1 MARVSLIEEGGARVR
16 PEADLPGDFDD
27 PINRSRRDLERVSTF
42 LSSIVENIPA
52 MIFVKNAET
61 LRFELFNKAGEELLG
76 IPREAMIGKGD
87 TDFFPPDQAAFFE
100 EKDRGVLND
109 GRLVDIP
116 LEPIDTATGRRW
128 LHTKKIPVLDK
139 EGVARF
145 LLGISLDITE
155 RHEAEEALRR
165 VQDELERRVVER
177 TRELS
182 LTVARLEKEISDR
195 EKAESALLKS
205 EEQLR
210 HAQKMDAVG
219 RLAGGVA
226 HDFNNMLS
234 VILGH
239 TEMALS
245 RLDPEHELFES
256 LDTVRQAA
264 LRSAGLTQQ
273 LLAFSR
279 QQVVSPRYVDL
290 RVLVRDFEKMLERV
304 IGDDITLRI
313 VEPNEPC
320 PVRVDPVQMEQV
332 ILNLAI
338 NARDAMPNG
347 GQLWI
352 QTRLTTLE
360 PEYVFAHPEAKLGR
374 HVELSVKDEGTGM
387 DAETQRRIF
396 EPFFTTKAEGRGTGL
411 GLSTVYG
418 IVHQSGGS
426 LLVESTLDKGSTFRV
441 FIPVSQ
447 GRDVGVAARSGP
459 AGRGTETILLVED
472 EPAVR
477 RVCALTLRGLG
488 YQVVVA
494 DDAEHAIKI
503 CASSALPVHA
513 VLTDVVMPGISGV
526 ALVERLRGIR
536 QGLRVLFMSGYTD
549 RQIVD
554 ASTLNASAAFI
565 HKPFTPDALGHQL
578 RALLDS
584 SVDGG

>member
-1 MARVSLIEEGGARVR
+1 M
-16 PEADLPGDFDD
+16 PGDFDD

-61 LRFELFNKAGEELLG
+61 LRFELFNKAGEQLLG
-76 IPREAMIGKGD
+76 IPREAMIGKAD
-87 TDFFPPDQAAFFE
+87 SDFFPPDQAEFFE
-100 EKDRGVLND
+100 EKDRGVLRA
-109 GRLVDIP
+109 GKLVDIP
-116 LEPIDTATGRRW
+116 LEPIDTANGRRW

-139 EGVARF
+139 QGVARF

-165 VQDELERRVVER
+165 AQDELERRVVER

-195 EKAESALLKS
+195 EKAEQALQKS
-205 EEQLR
+205 EGQLR

-239 TEMALS
+239 AEIALGQI
-245 RLDPEHELFES
+245 DPSSDLYDS
-256 LDTVRQAA
+256 LDTIRQAA

-279 QQVVSPRYVDL
+279 QQVVSPRYLDL
-290 RVLVRDFEKMLERV
+290 RELVREFEKMLKRV

-313 VEPNEPC
+313 ELGEELC
-320 PVRVDPVQMEQV
+320 PVRIDPVQMEQV
-332 ILNLAI
+332 ILNLVI
-338 NARDAMPNG
+338 NARDAMPGG
-347 GQLWI
+347 GQLSI
-352 QTRLTTLE
+352 ETRVTNLR
-360 PEYVFAHPEAKLGR
+360 PEHVFAHPEAKLGR
-374 HVELSVKDEGTGM
+374 HVELLVRDEGTGM
-387 DAETQRRIF
+387 DLDTQRRIF

-418 IVHQSGGS
+418 IVHQNKGS
-426 LLVESTLDKGSTFRV
+426 LSVESELDKGSTFHV
-441 FIPVSQ
+441 YLPLAQ
-447 GRDVGVAARSGP
+447 PGRDVWPSAERGP
-459 AGRGTETILLVED
+459 ARHGNETILVVED
-472 EPAVR
+472 EPQVR
-477 RVCALTLRGLG
+477 RVCALTLTSLG

-494 DDAEHAIKI
+494 RDAEDALKI
-503 CASSALPVHA
+503 CSNDEHQVDA
-513 VLTDVVMPGISGV
+513 VLTDVVMPGISGL
-526 ALVERLRGIR
+526 ALVQRLRALR
-536 QGLRVLFMSGYTD
+536 PGLKALFMSGYTD

-554 ASTLNASAAFI
+554 VSKLNDSAAFI
-565 HKPFTPDALGHQL
+565 HKPFTPDGLGRQL
-578 RALLDS
+578 RQLLDAEAR
-584 SVDGG
+584 

>member
-1 MARVSLIEEGGARVR
+1 
-16 PEADLPGDFDD
+16 LPGDFDD

-61 LRFELFNKAGEELLG
+61 LRFELFNKAGEDLLG

-87 TDFFPPDQAAFFE
+87 VDFFPPDQAAFFE
-100 EKDRGVLND
+100 EKDRGVLDNKK
-109 GRLVDIP
+109 LVDIP

-139 EGVARF
+139 DGIARF

-182 LTVARLEKEISDR
+182 LTVARLEKEIADR
-195 EKAESALLKS
+195 EKAESALQRS
-205 EEQLR
+205 EDQLR

-234 VILGH
+234 VIVGH
-239 TEMALS
+239 TEMALT
-245 RLDPEHELFES
+245 RLEPENELYES
-256 LDTVRQAA
+256 LDTIRQAA
-264 LRSAGLTQQ
+264 QRSAGLTQQ

-279 QQVVSPRYVDL
+279 QQVVSPRFLDL
-290 RVLVRDFEKMLERV
+290 RALVREFEKMLNRV

-313 VEPNEPC
+313 VESAEPC
-320 PVRVDPVQMEQV
+320 SVRVDPVQLEQV
-332 ILNLAI
+332 ILNLVI

-347 GQLWI
+347 GQLLI
-352 QTRLTTLE
+352 ETRVTVLT
-360 PEYVFAHPEAKLGR
+360 PEHVFAHPEAKLGR
-374 HVELSVKDEGTGM
+374 HVELLVKDEGTGM
-387 DAETQRRIF
+387 DPETQRRIF

-426 LLVESTLDKGSTFRV
+426 LTVESAVGQGSTFCV
-441 FIPVSQ
+441 FLPYSV
-447 GRDVGVAARSGP
+447 GREARPPSGKRP
-459 AGRGTETILLVED
+459 AVRGTETILLVED
-472 EPAVR
+472 EPEVR
-477 RVCALTLRGLG
+477 RVCAMALAALG
-488 YQVVVA
+488 YAVVVA
-494 DDAEHAIKI
+494 EDAEHALKI
-503 CASSALPVHA
+503 CAAGEPPLHA

-526 ALVERLRGIR
+526 ALVERLRA
-536 QGLRVLFMSGYTD
+536 LRPKLKVLFMSGYTD

-554 ASTLNASAAFI
+554 VSTLNESAAFI
-565 HKPFTPDALGHQL
+565 NKPFTPDSLGRKL
-578 RALLDS
+578 RELLDAPS
-584 SVDGG
+584 AND

>member
-1 MARVSLIEEGGARVR
+1 
-16 PEADLPGDFDD
+16 
-27 PINRSRRDLERVSTF
+27 
-42 LSSIVENIPA
+42 

-61 LRFELFNKAGEELLG
+61 LRFELFNKAGEDLLG

-109 GRLVDIP
+109 KKLVDIP
-116 LEPIDTATGRRW
+116 LEPIDTALGRRW

-145 LLGISLDITE
+145 LLGISLDITD

-195 EKAESALLKS
+195 EKAESALQKS

-239 TEMALS
+239 TEMVLS
-245 RLDPEHELFES
+245 RLEQDHELYES

-290 RVLVRDFEKMLERV
+290 RVLVREFEKMLERV
-304 IGDDITLRI
+304 IGDDIALRI
-313 VEPNEPC
+313 TQPDEPC

-347 GQLWI
+347 GQLSI
-352 QTRLTTLE
+352 QTRLTTLQ

-374 HVELSVKDEGTGM
+374 HVELSVTDEGTGM

-426 LLVESTLDKGSTFRV
+426 LSVESALDKGSTFRV
-441 FIPVSQ
+441 FIPVAQ
-447 GRDVGVAARSGP
+447 GRDAWVP
-459 AGRGTETILLVED
+459 AGATPAARGTETILLVED
-472 EPAVR
+472 EPEVR
-477 RVCALTLRGLG
+477 RVCALTLRALG

-503 CASSALPVHA
+503 CASTDRVVHA

-526 ALVERLRGIR
+526 ALVDRLRGLR
-536 QGLRVLFMSGYTD
+536 HGLRVLFMSGYTD

-565 HKPFTPDALGHQL
+565 HKPFTPDALGKQL
-578 RALLDS
+578 RALLDAPA
-584 SVDGG
+584 DAE

>member
-1 MARVSLIEEGGARVR
+1 
-16 PEADLPGDFDD
+16 LPGDFDD

-52 MIFVKNAET
+52 MIFVKNADT

-76 IPREAMIGKGD
+76 IPREEMIGKGD

-139 EGVARF
+139 QGVARF

-195 EKAESALLKS
+195 EKAEWALQKS

-239 TEMALS
+239 TEMALGQ
-245 RLDPEHELFES
+245 LVEQPELYES
-256 LDTVRQAA
+256 LDTIRQAA

-279 QQVVSPRYVDL
+279 QQVVSPRHLDL
-290 RVLVRDFEKMLERV
+290 RVQVREFEKMLKRV
-304 IGDDITLRI
+304 IGDDIDLVITLSD
-313 VEPNEPC
+313 EAC
-320 PVRVDPVQMEQV
+320 SVRVDPVQMEQV

-347 GQLWI
+347 GRLWI
-352 QTRLTTLE
+352 ETRLTRLT

-374 HVELSVKDEGTGM
+374 HVELIVKDEGTGM
-387 DAETQRRIF
+387 DVETQRRIF

-426 LLVESTLDKGSTFRV
+426 LSVESTLEQGSTFRV
-441 FIPVSQ
+441 FLPLAV
-447 GRDVGVAARSGP
+447 GRDAWVPTGAEP

-472 EPAVR
+472 EPEVR
-477 RVCALTLRGLG
+477 RVCAMTLRALG
-488 YQVVVA
+488 YDVLVA

-503 CASSALPVHA
+503 CASSDRHVHA

-526 ALVERLRGIR
+526 AMVERLRSLR
-536 QGLRVLFMSGYTD
+536 QGLKALFMSGYTD

-554 ASTLNASAAFI
+554 ASTLNASASFI
-565 HKPFTPDALGHQL
+565 HKPFTPDALGKQL

-584 SVDGG
+584 PSADG

>member
-1 MARVSLIEEGGARVR
+1 VDEGGARLR
-16 PEADLPGDFDD
+16 LEHGLPGDFDD

-76 IPREAMIGKGD
+76 IPREAMIGKAD

-100 EKDRGVLND
+100 EKDRGVLSD
-109 GRLVDIP
+109 KKLVDIP
-116 LEPIDTATGRRW
+116 LEPIDTAGGRRW

-145 LLGISLDITE
+145 LLGISLDITD

-165 VQDELERRVVER
+165 AQDELERRVVER

-182 LTVARLEKEISDR
+182 LTVARLEREISDR
-195 EKAESALLKS
+195 EKAERALQKS
-205 EEQLR
+205 EGQLR

-239 TEMALS
+239 TEMTLSTLDEGSALY
-245 RLDPEHELFES
+245 ES
-256 LDTVRQAA
+256 LDTIRQAA

-279 QQVVSPRYVDL
+279 QQVVSPRLLDL
-290 RVLVRDFEKMLERV
+290 RQSVREFEKMLERV
-304 IGDDITLRI
+304 IGDDITLCI
-313 VEPNEPC
+313 SLGDEPC

-338 NARDAMPNG
+338 NARDAMPEG
-347 GQLWI
+347 GNLWI
-352 QTRLTTLE
+352 ETRIRTLG
-360 PEYVFAHPEAKLGR
+360 PEHVFAHPEAKLGR
-374 HVELSVKDEGTGM
+374 HVELLVRDEGTGM
-387 DAETQRRIF
+387 DLETQRRIF

-426 LLVESTLDKGSTFRV
+426 LAVESELDKGSTFHV
-441 FIPVSQ
+441 FLPVARP
-447 GRDVGVAARSGP
+447 GRESWQPDAKVP
-459 AGRGTETILLVED
+459 PTRGTETILLVED
-472 EPAVR
+472 EPQVR
-477 RVCALTLRGLG
+477 RVCALTLRALG

-494 DDAEHAIKI
+494 EAPEDAVRI
-503 CASSALPVHA
+503 CAGEQQVLHA
-513 VLTDVVMPGISGV
+513 VLTDVVMPGVSGV
-526 ALVERLRGIR
+526 ALVERLRALR
-536 QGLRVLFMSGYTD
+536 PGLKVLFMSGYTD

-554 ASTLNASAAFI
+554 VSKLNESAAFI
-565 HKPFTPDALGHQL
+565 HKPFTPDALGRQL
-578 RALLDS
+578 RQLLDAS
-584 SVDGG
+584 PP

>member
-1 MARVSLIEEGGARVR
+1 M
-16 PEADLPGDFDD
+16 PGDFDD

-61 LRFELFNKAGEELLG
+61 LRFELFNKAGEDLLG

-109 GRLVDIP
+109 KKLVDIP
-116 LEPIDTATGRRW
+116 LEPIDTALGRRW

-145 LLGISLDITE
+145 LLGISLDITD

-165 VQDELERRVVER
+165 VQDELERRVIER

-195 EKAESALLKS
+195 EKAESALQKS
-205 EEQLR
+205 EDQLR

-239 TEMALS
+239 TELVLS
-245 RLDPEHELFES
+245 RLDQGHELYES

-290 RVLVRDFEKMLERV
+290 RVLVREFEKMLERV

-313 VEPNEPC
+313 IQPDEPC
-320 PVRVDPVQMEQV
+320 PVCVDPVQMEQV

-387 DAETQRRIF
+387 DTDTQRRIF

-426 LLVESTLDKGSTFRV
+426 LLVESALDKGSTFRV
-441 FIPVSQ
+441 FIPVAQ
-447 GRDVGVAARSGP
+447 GKEAWAPTGDTR

-472 EPAVR
+472 EPEVR

-503 CASSALPVHA
+503 CASSEQRVHA

-526 ALVERLRGIR
+526 ALVERLRGLR
-536 QGLRVLFMSGYTD
+536 HGLRVLFMSGYTD

-565 HKPFTPDALGHQL
+565 HKPFTPDALGKQL

-584 SVDGG
+584 RSDLER

>member
-1 MARVSLIEEGGARVR
+1 LA
-16 PEADLPGDFDD
+16 GDFDD

-76 IPREAMIGKGD
+76 IPREAMIGKAD
-87 TDFFPPDQAAFFE
+87 RDFFPPDQAAFFE

-109 GRLVDIP
+109 KKLVDIP
-116 LEPIDTATGRRW
+116 LEPIDTAAGRRW
-128 LHTKKIPVLDK
+128 LHTKKIPVLDQ

-165 VQDELERRVVER
+165 AQDELERRVVER

-182 LTVARLEKEISDR
+182 LTVARLEREISDR
-195 EKAESALLKS
+195 EKAERALQKS
-205 EEQLR
+205 EGQLR

-239 TEMALS
+239 TEMTLATLKAGS
-245 RLDPEHELFES
+245 ELYES
-256 LDTVRQAA
+256 LDTIRQAA

-279 QQVVSPRYVDL
+279 QQVVSPRLLDL
-290 RVLVRDFEKMLERV
+290 RQSVREFEKMLERV
-304 IGDDITLRI
+304 IGDDITLCI
-313 VEPNEPC
+313 TLGDEPC

-338 NARDAMPNG
+338 NARDAMPEG
-347 GQLWI
+347 GKLWI
-352 QTRLTTLE
+352 ETRIATLG
-360 PEYVFAHPEAKLGR
+360 PEHVFAHPEAKLGR
-374 HVELSVKDEGTGM
+374 HVELMVRDEGTGM
-387 DAETQRRIF
+387 DLETQRRIF

-426 LLVESTLDKGSTFRV
+426 LAVESELDKGSTFRV
-441 FIPVSQ
+441 FLPVATAP
-447 GRDVGVAARSGP
+447 GREAWQRDTKVVP
-459 AGRGTETILLVED
+459 TRGTETILLVED
-472 EPAVR
+472 EPQVR
-477 RVCALTLRGLG
+477 RVCALTLRALG
-488 YQVVVA
+488 YRVVVA
-494 DDAEHAIKI
+494 EDAEDAVKI
-503 CASSALPVHA
+503 CASEQAVLHA
-513 VLTDVVMPGISGV
+513 VLTDVVMPGVSGV
-526 ALVERLRGIR
+526 ALVERLRALR
-536 QGLRVLFMSGYTD
+536 PGLKVMFMSGYTD

-554 ASTLNASAAFI
+554 VSKLNDSAAFI
-565 HKPFTPDALGHQL
+565 HKPFTPDSLGRQL
-578 RALLDS
+578 RQLLDAS
-584 SVDGG
+584 PI

>member
-1 MARVSLIEEGGARVR
+1 M
-16 PEADLPGDFDD
+16 PGDFDD

-61 LRFELFNKAGEELLG
+61 LRFELFNKAGEDLLG

-109 GRLVDIP
+109 KKLVDIP
-116 LEPIDTATGRRW
+116 LEPIDTALGRRW

-145 LLGISLDITE
+145 LLGISLDITD

-165 VQDELERRVVER
+165 VQDELERRVIER

-195 EKAESALLKS
+195 EKAESALQKS
-205 EEQLR
+205 EDQLR

-239 TEMALS
+239 TELVLS
-245 RLDPEHELFES
+245 RLDQDHELYES

-290 RVLVRDFEKMLERV
+290 RVLVREFEKMLERV

-313 VEPNEPC
+313 IQPDEPC
-320 PVRVDPVQMEQV
+320 PVCVDPVQMEQV

-387 DAETQRRIF
+387 DTDTQRRIF

-426 LLVESTLDKGSTFRV
+426 LLVESALDKGSTFRV
-441 FIPVSQ
+441 FIPVAQ
-447 GRDVGVAARSGP
+447 GKEAWAPTGDTR

-472 EPAVR
+472 EPEVR

-503 CASSALPVHA
+503 CASSEQRVHA

-526 ALVERLRGIR
+526 ALVERLRGLR
-536 QGLRVLFMSGYTD
+536 HGLRVLFMSGYTD

-565 HKPFTPDALGHQL
+565 HKPFTPDALGKQL

-584 SVDGG
+584 RSDLER

>member
-1 MARVSLIEEGGARVR
+1 LRLEHGLA
-16 PEADLPGDFDD
+16 GDFDD

-76 IPREAMIGKGD
+76 IPREAMIGKAD

-100 EKDRGVLND
+100 EKDRGVLSD
-109 GRLVDIP
+109 KKLVDIP
-116 LEPIDTATGRRW
+116 LEPIDTAGGRRW

-145 LLGISLDITE
+145 LLGISLDITD
-155 RHEAEEALRR
+155 RHEAEEALRHA
-165 VQDELERRVVER
+165 QDELERRVVER

-182 LTVARLEKEISDR
+182 LTVARLEREISDR
-195 EKAESALLKS
+195 EKAERALQKS
-205 EEQLR
+205 EGQLR

-239 TEMALS
+239 TEMTLAT
-245 RLDPEHELFES
+245 LDEGSPIYES
-256 LDTVRQAA
+256 LDTIRQAA

-279 QQVVSPRYVDL
+279 QQIVSPRLLDL
-290 RVLVRDFEKMLERV
+290 RLSVREFEKMLERV
-304 IGDDITLRI
+304 IGDDITLCI
-313 VEPNEPC
+313 TLGDEPC

-338 NARDAMPNG
+338 NARDAMPEG
-347 GQLWI
+347 GKLWI
-352 QTRLTTLE
+352 ETRITTLG
-360 PEYVFAHPEAKLGR
+360 PEHVFAHPEAKLGR
-374 HVELSVKDEGTGM
+374 HVELLVRDEGTGM
-387 DAETQRRIF
+387 DPETQRRIF

-418 IVHQSGGS
+418 IVHQCGGS
-426 LLVESTLDKGSTFRV
+426 LAVESELAKGSTFRV
-441 FIPVSQ
+441 FLPVAAP
-447 GRDVGVAARSGP
+447 GRDSWQPDAKLLP
-459 AGRGTETILLVED
+459 TRGTETILLVED
-472 EPAVR
+472 EPQVR
-477 RVCALTLRGLG
+477 RVCALTLGALG

-494 DDAEHAIKI
+494 EDPEHAVRI
-503 CASSALPVHA
+503 CASEQQVLHA

-526 ALVERLRGIR
+526 ALVDRLRALR
-536 QGLRVLFMSGYTD
+536 PGLKVLFMSGYTD

-554 ASTLNASAAFI
+554 VSKLNESAAFI
-565 HKPFTPDALGHQL
+565 HKPFTPDSLGRQL
-578 RALLDS
+578 RQLLDA
-584 SVDGG
+584 GLP

>member
-1 MARVSLIEEGGARVR
+1 
-16 PEADLPGDFDD
+16 LPGDFDD

-61 LRFELFNKAGEELLG
+61 LRFELFNKAGEDLLG
-76 IPREAMIGKGD
+76 IPREAMIGKAD

-100 EKDRGVLND
+100 EKDRGVLNEKK
-109 GRLVDIP
+109 LVDIP
-116 LEPIDTATGRRW
+116 LEPIDTANGRRW

-145 LLGISLDITE
+145 LLGISLDITD

-165 VQDELERRVVER
+165 AQDELERRVIER

-195 EKAESALLKS
+195 EKAENALQKS
-205 EEQLR
+205 EDQLR

-245 RLDPEHELFES
+245 RLDEQGELYET
-256 LDTVRQAA
+256 LDTIRQAA

-279 QQVVSPRYVDL
+279 QQVVSPRHLDL
-290 RVLVRDFEKMLERV
+290 RVLVHDFEKMLERV

-313 VEPNEPC
+313 SLPEQPC

-338 NARDAMPNG
+338 NARDAMPGG

-352 QTRLTTLE
+352 ETSLVTLD
-360 PEYVFAHPEAKLGR
+360 PEHVFAHPDAKLGR
-374 HVELSVKDEGTGM
+374 HVELAVKDEGTGM

-411 GLSTVYG
+411 GLATVYG

-426 LLVESTLDKGSTFRV
+426 LVVESELSKGSRFRV
-441 FIPVSQ
+441 FLPVNQ
-447 GRDVGVAARSGP
+447 GRDAWVPGGSG
-459 AGRGTETILLVED
+459 ATSRGSETILLVED
-472 EPAVR
+472 EPEVR
-477 RVCALTLRGLG
+477 RVCALTLRALG
-488 YQVVVA
+488 YAVVVA
-494 DDAEHAIKI
+494 NDAEHAIEI
-503 CASSALPVHA
+503 CAADERQLHA

-526 ALVERLRGIR
+526 TLVERLRSLR
-536 QGLRVLFMSGYTD
+536 PGLKVLFMSGYTD

-554 ASTLNASAAFI
+554 STTLNAAAAFI
-565 HKPFTPDALGHQL
+565 HKPFTPDALGQQL
-578 RALLDS
+578 RLLLD
-584 SVDGG
+584 VPPAEG